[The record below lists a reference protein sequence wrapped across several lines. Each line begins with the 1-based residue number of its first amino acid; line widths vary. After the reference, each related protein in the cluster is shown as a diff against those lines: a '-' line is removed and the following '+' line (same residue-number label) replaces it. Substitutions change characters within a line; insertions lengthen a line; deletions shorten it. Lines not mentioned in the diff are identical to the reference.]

1 MPVSLSCGIK
11 ELRGAAPSFGVSA
24 EVADPEATGRYIV
37 TFPPEASAETTKLL
51 EDSAGLRV
59 AHATDFTESAVSFD
73 ALTSADALVLSE
85 VGVAVVTAEPGQ
97 MEKFGVEAP
106 TKAGILA
113 VEPERFVY
121 ALATPTIGPDEPDEN
136 DRPPAGPVPGGMEL
150 SPAAA
155 NYLRGYRDALI
166 HLTDSLLGSGI
177 SVEAIGLQP
186 TAFVETD
193 FTWGLQA
200 TRAQLSSFTG
210 KGIQVAVLD
219 TGFDLNH
226 PDFLNRPKVT
236 SSFVPNQLVQ
246 DTHGHGTHCM
256 GTACGPKTPALK
268 PRYGIAY
275 EASMFIGKVL
285 SNEGSGTDGWILA
298 GINWAVANRCPV
310 VSMSLGRKANPGDA
324 FPVAYEQ
331 AAQAGLTRGTLI
343 VMAAGNESDRSHG
356 VISPVGHPASCP
368 SIMAVGAIDSAFRI
382 ANFSNRSINPNG
394 GDVDIAGP
402 GVAVRSS
409 WPMPQRYNTISGTSM
424 ATPHVAG
431 IAALYAQ
438 SSVSLRGLALWKK
451 LVDTARNIVTI
462 PVADDGAGLAQAP

>member
-1 MPVSLSCGIK
+1 MPVSLSCGVK
-11 ELRGAAPSFGVSA
+11 ELRSAPPTFGASA
-24 EVADPEATGRYIV
+24 DVADPEATGRYIV
-37 TFPPEASAETTKLL
+37 TFPPEATAETAKLL
-51 EDSAGLRV
+51 QDSAGLRV
-59 AHATDFTESAVSFD
+59 AHATDFNESAVSFD
-73 ALTSADALVLSE
+73 ALTSADALMLPE

-97 MEKFGVEAP
+97 IEKFGVEAP
-106 TKAGILA
+106 LRTGVLA

-121 ALATPTIGPDEPDEN
+121 ALAGPVVGTDEN
-136 DRPPAGPVPGGMEL
+136 DETNGAPAPNGIDL

-155 NYLRGYRDALI
+155 SYLRGYRDALM
-166 HLTDSLLGSGI
+166 HLTDSLLGAGVSA
-177 SVEAIGLQP
+177 EAIGLHP
-186 TAFVETD
+186 AAFKENE

-200 TRAQLSSFTG
+200 TRVQLSSFTG

-226 PDFLNRPKVT
+226 PDFLSRPKVA
-236 SSFVPNQLVQ
+236 SSFVPNQTVQ

-268 PRYGIAY
+268 PRYGIAC

-310 VSMSLGRKANPGDA
+310 ISMSLGRAANPGDP
-324 FPVAYEQ
+324 FPVAYER

-343 VMAAGNESDRSHG
+343 VMAAGNESDRTHG
-356 VISPVGHPASCP
+356 VVSPVGHPASCP
-368 SIMAVGAIDSAFRI
+368 SIMAVGAIDSAFAI

-394 GDVDIAGP
+394 GDVDIVGP

-431 IAALYAQ
+431 IAALYAH

-462 PVADDGAGLAQAP
+462 PVADDGAGLVQAP